1 MNSDRDFNRLLDQ
14 WFADGPREVSDRVV
28 VEVADRIERQSQRP
42 AWRFPG
48 RHFQVNLKLQWIAAA
63 AAVLIVAV
71 FAGRELLAPAPNS
84 GVGGASPTPSASPD
98 PNFVHATAFG
108 VPLSLTLSGGWTR
121 DGIERTNLD
130 LQHGDVDL
138 GFHPMSSVTLPGATV
153 ADPWIPV
160 PADFVAWIAQR
171 PEFVASAPRTITIA
185 GRSGTVVDADFVW
198 KAGTAKRDFLRYTT
212 GAWLY
217 DQGDDGNRVRF
228 IIVPASS
235 GVGGIVIVMNARI
248 ADFASAAA
256 ALDVVLATVQF
267 DGPGATPAS

>member
-28 VEVADRIERQSQRP
+28 GEVADRIERQSQRP

-71 FAGRELLAPAPNS
+71 FAGTKLLGPAPNS

-153 ADPWIPV
+153 ADPWITV
-160 PADFVAWIAQR
+160 PTDFVAWVKAR
-171 PEFVASAPRTITIA
+171 PEYTAIQTRPVTVG
-185 GRSGTVVDADFVW
+185 GRSGTEIDADFVW
-198 KAGTAKRDFLRYTT
+198 KDGTAKRDFLRYGT

-217 DQGDDGNRVRF
+217 DQGDAGHRVRF
-228 IIVPASS
+228 IIVPGPS
-235 GVGGIVIVMNARI
+235 GAGFIIVVNAKA
-248 ADFASAAA
+248 ADFDASTA
-256 ALDVVLATVQF
+256 ALDVVLATVHF